1 MNGFEFTEHIARSPQ
16 DVFGVISNPTEATKF
31 LDNIKASK
39 KLTDGP
45 VGVGTKFRETR
56 VVGGKE
62 ASADLLVSAYEPN
75 THVGISSEAEGI
87 KVEYHYRLSP
97 EGSGTRLRWT
107 CDLEASGL
115 RKMMLPMVA
124 GIMKKEDGD
133 HLRRLKRYLET
144 APEELD
150 APG

>member
-16 DVFGVISNPTEATKF
+16 DVFEVLSNPARATEF
-31 LDNIKASK
+31 LDSIKESR

-45 VGVGTKFRETR
+45 IAVGTKFRETR
-56 VVGGKE
+56 VVNGKE
-62 ASADLLVSAYEPN
+62 ASADLLVSAYEPH
-75 THVGISSEAEGI
+75 THVGISAEAEGI

-97 EGSGTRLRWT
+97 EGGGTRLTWT
-107 CDLEASGL
+107 CELEAGGL

-133 HLRRLKRYLET
+133 HLQKLKAYLE
-144 APEELD
+144 
-150 APG
+150 GR